1 MMKIDIALLELG
13 AMMIVLAT
21 LGRVAYR
28 FGLPAVPF
36 YLVAGLFFGNGGLI
50 PVEEAI
56 AFVDIGASLGVIF
69 LLFMLGLEYTPTEL
83 RQSLLTNRL
92 SHVIDIVLN
101 ATPGLVIGL
110 LLGWGPLGAT
120 ILAGITYV
128 SSSGVIAKLLVDL
141 GRLGNRETPGILSTL
156 VIEDLVMAVFLPV
169 VAVLLAGDSALAG
182 AVSGLVALSI
192 VLVVIALPA
201 RAGQRASRF
210 VDAESGEVLLISL
223 LGIALVVA
231 GVAEHFHVSYAIGAF
246 LVGIVLSGQVA
257 ERARELLE
265 PLRNSFAALFFVSF
279 GLTVDPLSLVEFLPI
294 ALLLAI
300 IGGVSKFSSGYWSA
314 RRSGSSTRGAR
325 RAGATL
331 IPRGEFSIVL
341 AGIAIAGGVNAD
353 LGPITVAYVL
363 ILAVGGSVLARFVT

>member
-1 MMKIDIALLELG
+1 MKIDVALLELG

-21 LGRVAYR
+21 LGRLAYR

-36 YLVAGLFFGNGGLI
+36 YLVAGLFFGEGGLI
-50 PVEEAI
+50 PVEEAS
-56 AFVDIGASLGVIF
+56 AFIDIGSSLGVIF
-69 LLFMLGLEYTPTEL
+69 LLFVLGLEYTPMEL
-83 RQSLLTNRL
+83 RQSLFANRV
-92 SHVIDIVLN
+92 SHVVDLVAN

-120 ILAGITYV
+120 MLAGITYV

-141 GRLGNRETPGILSTL
+141 GRLGNRETSGILSTL

-169 VAVLLAGDSALAG
+169 VAVLLAGESAVTGL
-182 AVSGLVALSI
+182 VSGLIALVI
-192 VLVVIALPA
+192 VSAVIALPA

-210 VDAESGEVLLISL
+210 VDAESGEILLISL

-231 GVAEHFHVSYAIGAF
+231 GIAEHFHVSYAIGAF

-257 ERARELLE
+257 ERARALLE
-265 PLRNSFAALFFVSF
+265 PLRDSFAALFFVSF
-279 GLTVDPLSLVEFLPI
+279 GLAVDPASLVDVLPI
-294 ALLLAI
+294 AALLAA
-300 IGGVSKFSSGYWSA
+300 IGAISKFGSGYWAA
-314 RRSGSSTRGAR
+314 RHAGSSSRGAR
-325 RAGATL
+325 RAGVTL

-341 AGIAIAGGVNAD
+341 AGIAIAGGVDGD

-363 ILAVGGSVLARFVT
+363 ILAVGGSVAARFVT